1 MAWIKRDVPAEQPI
15 EKAPVAVEKAAE
27 ELTPAE
33 AEKAPKKPRRKPR
46 TAKKESPKADEPAV
60 ETSAEET
67 PAEDTPTTPSRRR
80 TKRGLRRGRHTVYAI
95 VGLLVLVF
103 AVIGV
108 IATVVTGVRT
118 VKKLRDTSYLKEDM
132 YYTLLPLAQYVPTA
146 FDAVEEA
153 DQAPL
158 IQAALYEITFREEI
172 RQRQDMN
179 YKSPYQTDEFGRTIV
194 PISAVTEAYHKLF
207 GNDHTPTYKS
217 FGYENASYYSYEYD
231 AEQKAYHVPQTSS
244 GAYEHAI
251 GTIHRAGDLYTVQ
264 VGYVHLQD
272 ITVDDRGNKVV
283 DIAKSTYYQYYT
295 VEKTEDGSFVIRA
308 VVNADENK

>member
-1 MAWIKRDVPAEQPI
+1 MAWIKREAPVEQPV
-15 EKAPVAVEKAAE
+15 EETPVAVETAAE
-27 ELTPAE
+27 ESSPA
-33 AEKAPKKPRRKPR
+33 APEKAPKKPRRKPR
-46 TAKKESPKADEPAV
+46 TAKKEAPKTEEPAAT
-60 ETSAEET
+60 EATEEA
-67 PAEDTPTTPSRRR
+67 PAASRRR
-80 TKRGLRRGRHTVYAI
+80 TKRGLRRGRHTVYAV

-146 FDAVEEA
+146 FDTVEEA

-194 PISAVTEAYHKLF
+194 PVSAVTEAYHKLF
-207 GNDHTPTYKS
+207 GNDHTPTYQS

-231 AEQKAYHVPQTSS
+231 AEKKEYHVPQTSS

-295 VEKTEDGSFVIRA
+295 VEKMEDGSFVIRA
-308 VVNADENK
+308 VADEEETK

>member
-1 MAWIKRDVPAEQPI
+1 MAWIKRDAPAEHPT
-15 EKAPVAVEKAAE
+15 EEAPVAVEKAAE
-27 ELTPAE
+27 ELAPAE
-33 AEKAPKKPRRKPR
+33 VEKAPKKPRRKPR
-46 TAKKESPKADEPAV
+46 TAKKETPKTGEPAV
-60 ETSAEET
+60 TES
-67 PAEDTPTTPSRRR
+67 AEDTPTAPSRRR
-80 TKRGLRRGRHTVYAI
+80 TKRGLRRGRHTAYTVI
-95 VGLLVLVF
+95 GLLVLVF

-108 IATVVTGVRT
+108 IATVVTSVRT

-132 YYTLLPLAQYVPTA
+132 YYTLLPLAQYVPSA

-153 DQAPL
+153 DQTPL

-194 PISAVTEAYHKLF
+194 PVSAVTEAYHKLF
-207 GNDHTPTYKS
+207 GNDHTPTYQS

-231 AEQKAYHVPQTSS
+231 AEKKEYHVPQTSS

-272 ITVDDRGNKVV
+272 IKVDDRGNKVV

-295 VEKTEDGSFVIRA
+295 LQKTEDGSFVIRA
-308 VVNADENK
+308 VADEAK